1 MSKRLL
7 LLLLALS
14 TLLIVATVQFK
25 DDFLFA
31 VGLSHSS
38 KIEDHSVNE
47 VAAANNKT
55 IQQNQQSEN
64 QTFDESELYW
74 YIDDDE
80 AGPPHVLADGKLIE
94 LEDGMDLSGKLIEG
108 NITGYRKIY
117 HNINFSKCHFK
128 GVFIYGV
135 AFFNTTFKDAIFEGR
150 NGQIH
155 IVGKNIDF
163 NNVNFLFIHNPIL
176 DISNKEDFKDK
187 LLRQREVFVVYD
199 ATNEDLLSQ
208 TLPYKKKRLDSLRF
222 MVYGI
227 DNKHDYSDFWFVNML
242 IPYNPESCYR
252 NSWFQYS
259 SMSSLTNEQFLST
272 MNYKFRIFEGI
283 SFSNIDFAT
292 YARPDFMNSHPSEN
306 TLLENKELSNA
317 VFVNCKFGSSMRGT
331 NIKDSVFTNCIF
343 REETNLTIE
352 QIKSTWNY
360 KSNRMDLIKLPPDLQ
375 KYFDEEKKEKE

>member
-38 KIEDHSVNE
+38 KIEDNSVNE

-64 QTFDESELYW
+64 QTFDETELYR
-74 YIDDDE
+74 YIDDNE

-108 NITGYRKIY
+108 SFADYRKIY

-128 GVFIYGV
+128 NVHIYGV
-135 AFFNTTFKDAIFEGR
+135 AFINTTFRDAVFEGSSCQL
-150 NGQIH
+150 N

-163 NNVNFLFIHNPIL
+163 KDVNFLPVDSPRNAAV
-176 DISNKEDFKDK
+176 DNDK
-187 LLRQREVFVVYD
+187 LYCGWYLHESRRKSWIFIIQDYTD
-199 ATNEDLLSQ
+199 DDLLSQ
-208 TLPYKKKRLDSLRF
+208 TIPYKL
-222 MVYGI
+222 
-227 DNKHDYSDFWFVNML
+227 KHMD
-242 IPYNPESCYR
+242 
-252 NSWFQYS
+252 
-259 SMSSLTNEQFLST
+259 T
-272 MNYKFRIFEGI
+272 I
-283 SFSNIDFAT
+283 SFSCENTKEKDYSNFWFINNG
-292 YARPDFMNSHPSEN
+292 YAPHNPKSSYKDAWFKDTFMSYLTKEQFISTKNYQERVFVGITFSNFNMSSSNPTVN
-306 TLLENKELSNA
+306 TLLENLDLSTA
-317 VFVNCKFGSSMRGT
+317 IFVNCTFRSSMVDT
-331 NIKDSVFTNCIF
+331 NIQDAVFSNCSL
-343 REETNLTIE
+343 RKESNLTVE

-360 KSNRMDLIKLPPDLQ
+360 NNNRMDLIKLPPNLQ
-375 KYFDEEKKEKE
+375 KYFDEEKKETE